1 MSDNANLPPAAP
13 GPGAAPSDERLLPAV
28 MYVLY
33 LIGLANGLTIVI
45 GAVLALANQDR
56 ATTKMRSHYTFQ
68 IRSALLGRVAMV
80 AGGVIFA
87 VGIPLTLVLI
97 GVLFLKLAWLIWGL
111 TAVWFAVRA
120 VMGLIYLGR
129 EEPYPRP
136 MAYLA

>member
-13 GPGAAPSDERLLPAV
+13 SPGAAPGDERLLPAV
-28 MYVLY
+28 IYVLY

-56 ATTKMRSHYTFQ
+56 ATAKMRSHYTFQ
-68 IRSALLGRVAMV
+68 IRSALLGAVAMV